1 MSDWMVIALFG
12 KGVTLFTAFVI
23 FVCSMVLIS
32 GESTDYEYTDSIADL
47 VITEDGTSDSN
58 SSPVV
63 DDYTQE
69 EKDVIKEI
77 SSIDSTS
84 SSSEVMQAINEA
96 ESSGTLDSTTLEFEN
111 FNIAESYRQMKSVND
126 DTVGWLN
133 IPNVGS
139 YPVMWRENDNDFYLS
154 HSSLGREFENGAI
167 FMNGYC
173 DGDFE
178 DMSLLHGHHLKSGGM
193 FGSLKKYKDDWFFNS
208 NDLIEVYDGTNLKY
222 YRPFSVFYY
231 EDGVDLIQLSFT
243 DQADKTK
250 YVKSLLDKSMTSF
263 DQQYEI
269 NTANDIMILS
279 TCDYEFEN
287 CRLGVACYE
296 VISVPY
302 ADRQ

>member
-1 MSDWMVIALFG
+1 MFSKVLILLTAVVI
-12 KGVTLFTAFVI
+12 T
-23 FVCSMVLIS
+23 VCSLVLVS

-47 VITEDGTSDSN
+47 VQAENGTQESN
-58 SSPVV
+58 SSPAVNN
-63 DDYTQE
+63 YTQE
-69 EKDVIKEI
+69 EQEVIREI
-77 SSIDSTS
+77 SAIDNTS
-84 SSSEVMQAINEA
+84 SSSETIEAINAA
-96 ESSGTLDSTTLEFEN
+96 ESSGTLDSTNLEFEN
-111 FNIAESYRQMKSVND
+111 FNIVESYKQMKSVNA

-139 YPVMWRENDNDFYLS
+139 YPVMWRQNDNSFYLS

-173 DGDFE
+173 DGDFD

-193 FGSLKKYKDDWFFNS
+193 FGSLKKYKDNWFFNS
-208 NDLIEVYDGTNLKY
+208 NDLIEVYDGKDLKY

-231 EDGVDLIQLSFT
+231 EDGVDLIQLTFSN
-243 DQADKTK
+243 QQDKTQ
-250 YVKSLLDKSMTSF
+250 YIKSILDKSMTSF
-263 DQQYEI
+263 SQQYEL
-269 NTANDIMILS
+269 NTGNDIMILS

-302 ADRQ
+302 TEQQ